1 MRNIKKLLITTAL
14 VFGAVTN
21 TCAADAPAEASK
33 PAADAKPATKADVY
47 IVPEATSIAIDL
59 KYPAQINSFKQAKVY
74 SRILGVLEE
83 KYFEEGK
90 AINKGDVLF
99 KIEDDLYQ
107 AKLDA
112 AEASVKMNEA
122 TLNNATR
129 SWERIQK
136 LYNTNAVTTEQRD
149 STLSAYQNALASLA
163 MSKAQ
168 LNQAK
173 IDLDYTKVKAPISGI
188 TGLKTIDLGNLV
200 TATPPMELVTI
211 SQNDKVYID
220 FSMPLSDYENIKN
233 GLWKMPENGKIQV
246 EINVNGQVNKQSGFV
261 DFIDVNIDQNT
272 STVKMRAIV
281 ENKDYSLMPGSFARV
296 TLNGIEQKNV
306 ITIPQKALLQNP
318 LGTIVFVEKDGVA
331 TVKPVMVGNES
342 GDKFIVAGGPL
353 QSGDKVIIN
362 NFFRI
367 KPGSAVVVDKTINE

>member
-14 VFGAVTN
+14 IVGTVSCSYAAEEAV
-21 TCAADAPAEASK
+21 AP
-33 PAADAKPATKADVY
+33 AKPATKADVY
-47 IVPEATSIAIDL
+47 IVPAAKNIAINL

-90 AINKGDVLF
+90 VVNKGDVLF

-112 AEASVKMNEA
+112 ANASIKMNEA

-136 LYNTNAVTTEQRD
+136 LYNSNAVTTEQRD
-149 STLSAYQNALASLA
+149 STLSAYQNALASLS
-163 MSKAQ
+163 MSKAE
-168 LNQAK
+168 LTQAK
-173 IDLDYTKVKAPISGI
+173 IDLDYTKVKAPISGV
-188 TGLKTIDLGNLV
+188 TSLKVIDLGNLV
-200 TATPPMELVTI
+200 TSNPPMELLSI

-220 FSMPLSDYENIKN
+220 FSMPLSDYENLKS
-233 GLWKMPENGKIQV
+233 GLWKMPDDGKLQV
-246 EINVNGQVNKQSGFV
+246 EINVNGQANRQKGVV
-261 DFIDVNIDQNT
+261 DFIDVNIDQQT

-281 ENKDYSLMPGSFARV
+281 ENKDYSLMPGSFTRV
-296 TLNGIEQKNV
+296 TLNGIEQKDV

-318 LGTIVFVEKDGVA
+318 LGTIVFVEKDGIA
-331 TVKPVMVGNES
+331 TVKPVVVGNES

-353 QSGDKVIIN
+353 QSGDKVIVN

>member
-1 MRNIKKLLITTAL
+1 MRNMKKLLITTAIS
-14 VFGAVTN
+14 VVAVTSIY
-21 TCAADAPAEASK
+21 AAEAPAGAK
-33 PAADAKPATKADVY
+33 QMPAPKADIY
-47 IVPEATSIAIDL
+47 IVPQASNLPINL
-59 KYPAQINSFKQAKVY
+59 KYPAQINSFQQAIVY

-90 AINKGDVLF
+90 VVNKGDVLF
-99 KIEDDLYQ
+99 KIEDSLYQ
-107 AKLDA
+107 AKVDA
-112 AEASVKMNEA
+112 AAASVKMSEA

-136 LYNTNAVTTEQRD
+136 LYSSSAVTTEQRD
-149 STLSAYQNALASLA
+149 TTLSAYQNALASLS
-163 MSKAQ
+163 MSKAE
-168 LNQAK
+168 LNQAT
-173 IDLDYTKVKAPISGI
+173 IDLNYTKVKAPISGI
-188 TGLKTIDLGNLV
+188 TGLKNVDLGNLV
-200 TATPPMELVTI
+200 TANPPMELVTI

-220 FSMPLSDYENIKN
+220 FSMPLSDYSNIKN
-233 GLWKMPENGKIQV
+233 GLWKMPANGKIQV
-246 EINVNGQVNKQSGFV
+246 DININGQTNKQSGFV
-261 DFIDVNIDQNT
+261 DFIDVNIDQKT

-281 ENKDYSLMPGSFARV
+281 ENKDYTLIPGSFARV
-296 TLNGIEQKNV
+296 ILKGIEQKNV

-318 LGTIVFVEKDGVA
+318 LGTIVFVEKDGIA
-331 TVKPVMVGNES
+331 TVKPVVIGNES

>member
-1 MRNIKKLLITTAL
+1 MRNIKKLVITTAL
-14 VFGAVTN
+14 SMAAVTSIY
-21 TCAADAPAEASK
+21 AASAPAAQQM
-33 PAADAKPATKADVY
+33 PAPKADVY
-47 IVPEATSIAIDL
+47 VVPEASNIPINL

-90 AINKGDVLF
+90 AVKKGDVLF

-107 AKLDA
+107 AKVDA
-112 AEASVKMNEA
+112 AEASIKMNQA
-122 TLNNATR
+122 TLNSATT

-136 LYNTNAVTTEQRD
+136 LYSSKAVTTEQRD
-149 STLSAYQNALASLA
+149 TTLAAYQNALAALSMA
-163 MSKAQ
+163 KAQ
-168 LNQAK
+168 LKQAK

-188 TGLKTIDLGNLV
+188 TGLKTVDLGNLV
-200 TATPPMELVTI
+200 TANPPMELLTI

-233 GLWKMPENGKIQV
+233 GLWKMPEDGKIKVDININGKST
-246 EINVNGQVNKQSGFV
+246 KQSGLV
-261 DFIDVNIDQNT
+261 DFIDVNIDQKT

-281 ENKDYSLMPGSFARV
+281 DNKEFELMPGSFARV
-296 TLNGIEQKNV
+296 VLNGIEQKNV

-353 QSGDKVIIN
+353 QSGDKVIVN
-362 NFFRI
+362 NFFRV
-367 KPGSAVVVDKTINE
+367 KPGKPVVIDKTINK

>member
-1 MRNIKKLLITTAL
+1 MRNIKKILITTAISM
-14 VFGAVTN
+14 VAVT
-21 TCAADAPAEASK
+21 SIY
-33 PAADAKPATKADVY
+33 AADAKQMPAPKADIYV
-47 IVPEATSIAIDL
+47 VPEATSLPINL

-74 SRILGVLEE
+74 SRILGVLQER
-83 KYFEEGK
+83 YFEEGK
-90 AINKGDVLF
+90 AVKKGDVLF

-107 AKLDA
+107 AKVDA
-112 AEASVKMNEA
+112 AEASVKMNQA

-136 LYNTNAVTTEQRD
+136 LYNSKAVTTEQRD

-163 MSKAQ
+163 MAKAE

-173 IDLDYTKVKAPISGI
+173 IDLAYTKVKAPISGI
-188 TGLKTIDLGNLV
+188 TGLKTVDLGNLV
-200 TATPPMELVTI
+200 TSNPPMELVTI

-246 EINVNGQVNKQSGFV
+246 DVNINGKSTKQTGVV
-261 DFIDVNIDQNT
+261 DFIDVNIDQKT

-281 ENKDYSLMPGSFARV
+281 DNKDLILMPGSFARV
-296 TLNGIEQKNV
+296 VLNGIEQKNV
-306 ITIPQKALLQNP
+306 ITIPQKALLQNA
-318 LGTIVFVEKDGVA
+318 LGTIVFVEKDGIA
-331 TVKPVMVGNES
+331 TVKPVVVGNES

-353 QSGDKVIIN
+353 QSGDKVIVN
-362 NFFRI
+362 NFFRV
-367 KPGSAVVVDKTINE
+367 KPGKPVVVDKTINK

>member
-14 VFGAVTN
+14 LLGTVN
-21 TCAADAPAEASK
+21 TFAADAPV
-33 PAADAKPATKADVY
+33 AAAKPATKADVY
-47 IVPEATSIAIDL
+47 IVPEASIIAIDL

-90 AINKGDVLF
+90 VVNKGDVLF
-99 KIEDDLYQ
+99 KIEDNLYQ

-112 AEASVKMNEA
+112 AEASVKMGEA

-136 LYNTNAVTTEQRD
+136 LYSSNAVTTEQRD
-149 STLSAYQNALASLA
+149 STLSAYQNALASLSV
-163 MSKAQ
+163 SKAQ
-168 LNQAK
+168 LTQAK
-173 IDLDYTKVKAPISGI
+173 IDLDYTKVKAPISGNI
-188 TGLKTIDLGNLV
+188 GLKTVDLGNLV
-200 TATPPMELVTI
+200 TANPPMELVTI

-220 FSMPLSDYENIKN
+220 FSMPLSDYENLKS
-233 GLWKMPENGKIQV
+233 GLWTMPENGKLNV
-246 EINVNGQVNKQSGFV
+246 EINVNGQTNKQKGVV
-261 DFIDVNIDQNT
+261 DFIDVNIDQKT

-281 ENKDYSLMPGSFARV
+281 ENKDYTLMPGSFARV
-296 TLNGIEQKNV
+296 TVKGIEQKNV

-331 TVKPVMVGNES
+331 TVKPVIVGNES
-342 GDKFIVAGGPL
+342 GDKFIVAGGAL
-353 QSGDKVIIN
+353 QSGDKVIVN

-367 KPGSAVVVDKTINE
+367 KPGAAVAIDKTINK

>member
-1 MRNIKKLLITTAL
+1 MRNMKKLLITTAIS
-14 VFGAVTN
+14 VVAVTSIY
-21 TCAADAPAEASK
+21 AAEAPAGAK
-33 PAADAKPATKADVY
+33 QMPAPKADIY
-47 IVPEATSIAIDL
+47 IVPQASNLPINL
-59 KYPAQINSFKQAKVY
+59 KYPAQINSFQQAIVY

-90 AINKGDVLF
+90 VVNKGDVLF
-99 KIEDDLYQ
+99 KIEDSLYQ
-107 AKLDA
+107 AKVDA
-112 AEASVKMNEA
+112 AAASVKMSEA

-136 LYNTNAVTTEQRD
+136 LYSSSAVTTEQRD
-149 STLSAYQNALASLA
+149 TTLSAYQNALASLS
-163 MSKAQ
+163 MSKAE
-168 LNQAK
+168 LNQAT
-173 IDLDYTKVKAPISGI
+173 IDLNYTKVKAPISGI
-188 TGLKTIDLGNLV
+188 TGLKNVDLGNLV
-200 TATPPMELVTI
+200 TANPPMELVTI

-220 FSMPLSDYENIKN
+220 FSMPLSDYSNIKN
-233 GLWKMPENGKIQV
+233 GLWKMPANGKIQV
-246 EINVNGQVNKQSGFV
+246 DININGQTNKQSGFV
-261 DFIDVNIDQNT
+261 DFIDVNIDQKT

-281 ENKDYSLMPGSFARV
+281 ENKDYTLIPGSFAQV
-296 TLNGIEQKNV
+296 VLNGIEQKNV

-353 QSGDKVIIN
+353 QSGDKVIVN

-367 KPGSAVVVDKTINE
+367 KIGRAHV

>member
-1 MRNIKKLLITTAL
+1 MRNIKKLLITTVLIAS
-14 VFGAVTN
+14 AVTN
-21 TCAADAPAEASK
+21 TYAAEA

-47 IVPEATSIAIDL
+47 IVPEASNIAINL
-59 KYPAQINSFKQAKVY
+59 KYPAQINSLKQAKVY

-90 AINKGDVLF
+90 VVNKGDVLF

-107 AKLDA
+107 AKLAA

-136 LYNTNAVTTEQRD
+136 LYNSNAVTTEQRD

-188 TGLKTIDLGNLV
+188 TGLKKIDLGNLV

-246 EINVNGQVNKQSGFV
+246 EINVNGQTNKQTGFV

-318 LGTIVFVEKDGVA
+318 LGTIVFVEKDGIA

-353 QSGDKVIIN
+353 QSGDKVIVN

-367 KPGSAVVVDKTINE
+367 KPGSAVAIDKTINK

>member
-21 TCAADAPAEASK
+21 TYAADAPAAAK

-47 IVPEATSIAIDL
+47 IVPEATNIAIDL

-90 AINKGDVLF
+90 VVNKGDVLF

-107 AKLDA
+107 AKLAA

-353 QSGDKVIIN
+353 QSGDKVIVN

-367 KPGSAVVVDKTINE
+367 KPGSAVAIDKIINK